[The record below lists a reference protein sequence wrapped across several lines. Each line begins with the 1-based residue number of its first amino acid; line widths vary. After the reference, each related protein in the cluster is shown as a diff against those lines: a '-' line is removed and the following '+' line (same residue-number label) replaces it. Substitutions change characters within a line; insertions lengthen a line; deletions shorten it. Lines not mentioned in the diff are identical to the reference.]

1 MGAAC
6 LPAYLFTETIPEREK
21 EVSPMIWILLI
32 AGLALIILAEFAFLV
47 AGVHST
53 DRHMRLRDTSD
64 PSTTRGF
71 ARRVLGV
78 YVRQPELPSA
88 RDEVRR

>member
-1 MGAAC
+1 
-6 LPAYLFTETIPEREK
+6 
-21 EVSPMIWILLI
+21 MIWILLI
-32 AGLALIILAEFAFLV
+32 AGLALVILAGFAVLV
-47 AGVHST
+47 TGVHST

-78 YVRQPELPSA
+78 YVRQPEAPA
-88 RDEVRR
+88 PRDEVRR

>member
-6 LPAYLFTETIPEREK
+6 LASLPFHHNEPEREK
-21 EVSPMIWILLI
+21 EVRPMIWILLI
-32 AGLALIILAEFAFLV
+32 AALALVILAGFAVLV

-53 DRHMRLRDTSD
+53 DRHMRLRDACD
-64 PSTTRGF
+64 PSTTRGLT
-71 ARRVLGV
+71 RRFLGV
-78 YVRQPELPSA
+78 YVRQPEATAP

>member
-1 MGAAC
+1 MGVAC
-6 LPAYLFTETIPEREK
+6 LASLPFHRNGPPREK
-21 EVSPMIWILLI
+21 EVKPMIWILLI
-32 AGLALIILAEFAFLV
+32 AGLALVILAGFALLV

-64 PSTTRGF
+64 TSTTRGF

-78 YVRQPELPSA
+78 YVRQPEAPA
-88 RDEVRR
+88 PRDEVRR

>member
-1 MGAAC
+1 
-6 LPAYLFTETIPEREK
+6 
-21 EVSPMIWILLI
+21 MIWILLI
-32 AGLALIILAEFAFLV
+32 AGLVLVILAGFAFLV

-64 PSTTRGF
+64 ASTTRGF

-78 YVRQPELPSA
+78 YVRQQELPPA

>member
-1 MGAAC
+1 
-6 LPAYLFTETIPEREK
+6 
-21 EVSPMIWILLI
+21 MIWILLI
-32 AGLALIILAEFAFLV
+32 AGLALVILAGFAFLV

-64 PSTTRGF
+64 ASTTRGF

-78 YVRQPELPSA
+78 YVRQQELPSA

>member
-1 MGAAC
+1 
-6 LPAYLFTETIPEREK
+6 
-21 EVSPMIWILLI
+21 MIWILLI
-32 AGLALIILAEFAFLV
+32 AGLALVILAAFAFLV

-64 PSTTRGF
+64 ASTTRGF

-78 YVRQPELPSA
+78 YVRKQELPPA
-88 RDEVRR
+88 RGEVRR

>member
-1 MGAAC
+1 
-6 LPAYLFTETIPEREK
+6 
-21 EVSPMIWILLI
+21 MIWILLI
-32 AGLALIILAEFAFLV
+32 AGLALVILAGFAFLV

-53 DRHMRLRDTSD
+53 DRHMRLRDASDTS
-64 PSTTRGF
+64 TKRGF

-78 YVRQPELPSA
+78 YVRQAELPPA